1 VLTLVL
7 KFPTIVLGKICFHS
21 EGEGIGEGI
30 GIGVG
35 VAART
40 TSFFF
45 GLGNIGINK
54 VGRKLLYL
62 EFKN

>member
-21 EGEGIGEGI
+21 EGIGEGI